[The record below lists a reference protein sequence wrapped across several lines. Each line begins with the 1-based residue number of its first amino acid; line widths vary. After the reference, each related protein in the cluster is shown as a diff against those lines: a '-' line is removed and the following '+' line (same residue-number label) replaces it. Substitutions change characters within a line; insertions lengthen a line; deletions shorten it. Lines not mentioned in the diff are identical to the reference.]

1 MTAMNYGLAD
11 LLEELEQA
19 GELVRVEAEVDPVL
33 EVAEVTDRAAE
44 AGAGALLFGAVRGH
58 DLPVLT
64 HLLAHPRR
72 ICRALG
78 AGGLDELSLRVA
90 EAVSP
95 TQPEG
100 WLEKLKS
107 LPGRK
112 ALKGLAPRSVKTGVC
127 QQVVRLGGDVDLG
140 RLPALKSRPDE
151 AARAITAGQVASVEP
166 DSDERVVG
174 RYDLQVL
181 DRNRLAVC
189 WDATDE
195 HARLLGQYRRRGQRM
210 PLAVVLGGD
219 PAALLAAMAPLPPGA
234 DAWAV
239 AGLLRAKP
247 LELVAGRSAG
257 LAVPADAEIVLEGYV
272 DPAEPPVEAGP
283 LSTPAGYYTR
293 PRPAPVVHVTG
304 LTHRAN
310 PIYPAMVPGT
320 PPNEMTVAGRALVQ
334 VFLPLVKLAIPELVD
349 CEVPQFGSA
358 RHWAFVSV
366 RKTYAGQARQ
376 VAGAVWAL
384 RPAMF
389 SKVLVVVDEHV
400 DVHDA
405 EEVWYAVATS
415 ADPARDVFFADGP
428 PDPLD
433 PAAAPDALGRRMAID
448 ATIKLPEERRGPAA
462 QPALMSEEIRQLV
475 AGRWAEYGI
484 DD

>member
-1 MTAMNYGLAD
+1 MTGMNHGLPD

-19 GELVRVEAEVDPVL
+19 RELVRVEAEVDPVL

-44 AGAGALLFGAVRGH
+44 AGALLFGSVRGH

-64 HLLAHPRR
+64 NLLGQPER

-78 AGGLDELSLRVA
+78 AGGLDELALRVA
-90 EAVSP
+90 EAVHP

-100 WLEKLKS
+100 WLERLKS

-112 ALKGLAPRSVKTGVC
+112 ALKGLAPKSVRTGVC

-140 RLPALKSRPDE
+140 RLPVLKSRPDE
-151 AARAITAGQVASVEP
+151 AARAITAGQVVSVEP

-189 WDATDE
+189 WDPTDD
-195 HARLLGQYRRRGQRM
+195 HARLLGEYRRRREPM

-239 AGLLRAKP
+239 AGLLRARP
-247 LELVAGRSAG
+247 LDLVAGRSAA
-257 LAVPADAEIVLEGYV
+257 LAVPADAEIVLEGHV

-283 LSTPAGYYTR
+283 LATPVGYYTR
-293 PRPAPVVHVTG
+293 PRPAPVMHATG

-310 PIYPAMVPGT
+310 PIYPALVPGT
-320 PPNEMTVAGRALVQ
+320 PPNEMTVTGRALVQ
-334 VFLPLVKLAIPELVD
+334 VFLPVLKLAVPGLVD
-349 CEVPQFGSA
+349 CEMPQFGAA
-358 RHWAFVSV
+358 RHWALVSV

-376 VAGAVWAL
+376 VAGALWAL

-389 SKVLVVVDEHV
+389 GKVLVVVDEHV

-415 ADPARDVFFADGP
+415 ADPGRDVFFADGP

-433 PAAAPDALGRRMAID
+433 PAAPAESLGRRMAID
-448 ATIKLPEERRGPAA
+448 ATIKLPEERRGPGA
-462 QPALMSEEIRQLV
+462 QPALMSEEVRQLV

-484 DD
+484 GD

>member
-1 MTAMNYGLAD
+1 MAGMTHGLAD
-11 LLEELEQA
+11 LLEKLEQA
-19 GELVRVEAEVDPVL
+19 GELVRVETEVDPVL

-44 AGAGALLFGAVRGH
+44 AGAGALLFGSVRGH
-58 DLPVLT
+58 ELPVLT
-64 HLLAHPRR
+64 NLLAQPGR

-78 AGGLDELSLRVA
+78 VGGLDELALRVA
-90 EAVSP
+90 EALSP
-95 TQPEG
+95 THPEG
-100 WLEKLKS
+100 WLDKLKS
-107 LPGRK
+107 LPGRMS
-112 ALKGLAPRSVKTGVC
+112 LRGLAPRTIKTGVC

-151 AARAITAGQVASVEP
+151 AGPAITAGQVVSVEP
-166 DSDERVVG
+166 DSDDRVVG

-181 DRNRLAVC
+181 DRNRLAAC
-189 WDATDE
+189 WDPTDE
-195 HARLLGQYRRRGQRM
+195 HVALLGRYRGREQPM

-239 AGLLRAKP
+239 AGLLRGKP

-257 LAVPADAEIVLEGYV
+257 LTVPADAEIVLEGYV
-272 DPAEPPVEAGP
+272 DPAEALVEAGP
-283 LSTPAGYYTR
+283 LATPAGYYAS
-293 PRPAPVVHVTG
+293 PRPAPVLHVTG

-320 PPNEMTVAGRALVQ
+320 PPNEMTVIGRALVR
-334 VFLPLVKLAIPELVD
+334 VFRPLLRLAVPGLVD
-349 CEVPQFGSA
+349 CEVPQFGAA
-358 RHWAFVSV
+358 RHWVFVSV

-384 RPAMF
+384 RATMF
-389 SKVLVVVDEHV
+389 GKVLIVVDEHV

-415 ADPARDVFFADGP
+415 ADPARDVFFAEGP

-433 PAAAPDALGRRMAID
+433 PAAEPGVLARRMAVD
-448 ATIKLPEERRGPAA
+448 ATRKLPEERRGPAA
-462 QPALMSEEIRQLV
+462 QPALMSEEVRQSV
-475 AGRWAEYGI
+475 TGRWAEYGI
-484 DD
+484 GD